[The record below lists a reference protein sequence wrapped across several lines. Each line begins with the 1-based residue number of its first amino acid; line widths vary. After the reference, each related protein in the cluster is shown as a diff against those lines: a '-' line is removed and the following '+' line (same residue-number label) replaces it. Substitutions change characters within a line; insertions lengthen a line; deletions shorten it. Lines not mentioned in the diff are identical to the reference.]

1 VPNTAEN
8 THSPFTRKEVIEI
21 TNSVIAMV
29 QTNEENTRIY
39 NELNNLIKYIKDAK
53 ADLSALNPGEINDK
67 HIPDATD
74 ELDAVVGATE
84 EATGSIMDACD
95 AIQAADGDATM
106 VNDEIMKIYEACSF
120 QDITGQRITKVVSTL
135 KNIEDKVDNLLNE
148 IQNAGCV
155 QNAKTEPTGTEET
168 KEKDLLNGPQL
179 PGQGVSQDEIDA
191 LLAGFD

>member
-1 VPNTAEN
+1 MPNTAEN